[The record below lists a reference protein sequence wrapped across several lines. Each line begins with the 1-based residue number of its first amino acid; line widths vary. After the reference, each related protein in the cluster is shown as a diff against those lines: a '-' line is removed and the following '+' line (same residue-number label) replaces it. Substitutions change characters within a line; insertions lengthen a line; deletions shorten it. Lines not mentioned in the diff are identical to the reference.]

1 MNAQYEERMPKPS
14 VLTLVIA
21 DDHPI
26 VRKGLRDII
35 VTDPSLDIRA
45 ESDNGI
51 DAWEAIDR
59 YRPDLAVL
67 DVSMPGMS
75 GLEVAAAVR
84 DAGLA
89 TAVVILTVYDD
100 EEICNKAI
108 ETGVRGYMLKDCTT
122 QDILRCLHR
131 VAEGDYFISPSV
143 ASSFLR
149 VGQGRDAFTER
160 SLGIDRLTRV
170 ERNVLHLIALNK
182 STKEI
187 ASELFISPRTV
198 DRHRYNI
205 AGKLDLHGN
214 LSLLRFALEHSDKL

>member
-1 MNAQYEERMPKPS
+1 MSKPAI
-14 VLTLVIA
+14 LTLVIA

-26 VRKGLRDII
+26 VRKGLRDI
-35 VTDPSLDIRA
+35 VDTDPSFEIRA
-45 ESDNGI
+45 ETDNGL
-51 DAWEAIDR
+51 DAWEAISR

-75 GLEVAAAVR
+75 GLEVAKAVR
-84 DAGLA
+84 DAGLD

-108 ETGVRGYMLKDCTT
+108 ETGVRGYILKDCTT
-122 QDILRCLHR
+122 QDILLCLHR
-131 VAEGDYFISPSV
+131 VAEGDYFISPSLT
-143 ASSFLR
+143 SGLLR
-149 VGQGRDAFTER
+149 DRKDQDAITEQ
-160 SLGIDRLTRV
+160 SLGIERLTRV
-170 ERNVLHLIALNK
+170 EHNVLHLIARNK

-214 LSLLRFALEHSDKL
+214 LSLLRFALEHRDRL